1 MMSPKVFVD
10 TDYIGDLESI
20 IGDLE
25 EINAQLLKVCKLAL
39 KELPRPNV
47 YKALETAISEAERRL
62 E

>member
-1 MMSPKVFVD
+1 MSPKVFVD

-25 EINAQLLKVCKLAL
+25 EINAQLLKVCKMAL